1 MLVLKLAAAV
11 IVNVSILAVPLVAV
25 AGTFQWWRAWVI
37 VGLMLVGAV
46 LSVLS
51 LPRDLLEERLRPPI
65 QKSQPRLD
73 RVLVILL
80 LAAFIGLL
88 IVTPL
93 DVFHLHLFVK
103 PGPFVSSAGL
113 ALYVVGFWIAYLALH
128 ENAFASPVVKYQEE
142 RNQTVVAS
150 GVYSVV
156 RHPMYAGGLLLTI
169 GLPLWLESYVGALFA
184 IVAIASRQKRVRGA
198 IPGAQPSG
206 VRRLREARQIP
217 TNSFSLVNATAGN
230 VGVSRVERDDA
241 AAAITESRRRGQAYL
256 LERRMLRRCVQAT

>member
-1 MLVLKLAAAV
+1 
-11 IVNVSILAVPLVAV
+11 
-25 AGTFQWWRAWVI
+25 
-37 VGLMLVGAV
+37 
-46 LSVLS
+46 
-51 LPRDLLEERLRPPI
+51 
-65 QKSQPRLD
+65 
-73 RVLVILL
+73 VLVILL

-184 IVAIASRQKRVRGA
+184 IVAIATIFAARSVFEERFLGRNLPGYDAYAKRVRFRL
-198 IPGAQPSG
+198 IPF
-206 VRRLREARQIP
+206 LW
-217 TNSFSLVNATAGN
+217 
-230 VGVSRVERDDA
+230 
-241 AAAITESRRRGQAYL
+241 
-256 LERRMLRRCVQAT
+256 